1 MEKTYGQ
8 RKLAREAVDQRK
20 QEIADLEAK
29 IVKLELEQQDL
40 EEEMIMML
48 EWIEDLKHQQEQL
61 EQDCKNLEAEI
72 EKKKL
77 SSSFAGKL
85 NELKQKIKTAI
96 KLDKQE
102 GKGLKVTLTKQE
114 KKDLASELVGQSNI
128 GVELKPLV
136 QEAIN
141 DKE

>member
-1 MEKTYGQ
+1 MEKTYGP

-20 QEIADLEAK
+20 QEIAELEAK

-61 EQDCKNLEAEI
+61 EQDCKDLEAEI

-77 SSSFAGKL
+77 SNSFAGKL

-128 GVELKPLV
+128 GVELKSLV